1 MFWQG
6 DQQAS
11 FSSLPAGATSFGA
24 LAALWKEQ
32 EAKLTVAL
40 RLARAHGAE
49 QGRRLKEEQARRS
62 ALQGELDEVKEKLR
76 EKAAPAVDADDE
88 DEDED
93 EFEDAEE
100 ADEDDVQAASPG
112 C

>member
-1 MFWQG
+1 M
-6 DQQAS
+6 
-11 FSSLPAGATSFGA
+11 
-24 LAALWKEQ
+24 
-32 EAKLTVAL
+32 
-40 RLARAHGAE
+40 RAHGAE

-100 ADEDDVQAASPG
+100 AYPAPARVAAAAGAPSPG
-112 C
+112 SSGAQSTTSS